1 MILLQCSWRGSVSS
15 VSTEFYVLVG
25 IVIEIISKMKKR
37 GPASRDRDQDRT
49 YKSGSEKRKPKQAE
63 NEMFKKH
70 TKSKRFL
77 KSVTGKVNKEQELV
91 KERIEEE
98 VGASVKKKS
107 MSAKKGNI
115 FDLFNL
121 CMCQLLKMY
130 HCAAL

>member
-1 MILLQCSWRGSVSS
+1 M
-15 VSTEFYVLVG
+15 LVG
-25 IVIEIISKMKKR
+25 IVIDIISKMKKR

-91 KERIEEE
+91 KERL
-98 VGASVKKKS
+98 KKRWALVS
-107 MSAKKGNI
+107 KKRACPQRKVI
-115 FDLFNL
+115 FLTFL
-121 CMCQLLKMY
+121 TFA
-130 HCAAL
+130 CANY